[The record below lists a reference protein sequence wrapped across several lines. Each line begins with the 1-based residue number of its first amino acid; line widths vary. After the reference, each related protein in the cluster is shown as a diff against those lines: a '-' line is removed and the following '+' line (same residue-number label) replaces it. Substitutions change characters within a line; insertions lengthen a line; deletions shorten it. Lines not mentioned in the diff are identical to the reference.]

1 MMEIRLF
8 KVTERIT
15 CSTED
20 GRRVIVEMHQ
30 IVETITD
37 LDGKTEVG
45 IRGAKH
51 PKLIDGTPI
60 RYGDGDGVFILSDG
74 TIIRAE

>member
-1 MMEIRLF
+1 ML

-15 CSTED
+15 CTTED

-30 IVETITD
+30 IVETLTD
-37 LDGKTEVG
+37 VDGKTEVG
-45 IRGAKH
+45 IRGGKH

-60 RYGDGDGVFILSDG
+60 RYADGDGVFILPDG